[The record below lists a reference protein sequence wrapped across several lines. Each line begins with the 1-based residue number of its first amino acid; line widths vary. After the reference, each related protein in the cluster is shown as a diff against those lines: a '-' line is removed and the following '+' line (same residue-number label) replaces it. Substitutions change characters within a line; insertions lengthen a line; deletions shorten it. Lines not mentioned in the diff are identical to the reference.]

1 VIAEAA
7 EGGHRETY
15 ESVGKNGTMQ
25 RVKPIFA
32 ALAEAERRLR
42 DWLGR
47 FGLTPADRSRVS
59 TGDNGKGKKR
69 KEDEFAS

>member
-1 VIAEAA
+1 
-7 EGGHRETY
+7 
-15 ESVGKNGTMQ
+15 MQ
-25 RVKPIFA
+25 RVKPIFS

-47 FGLTPADRSRVS
+47 FGLTPADRSRVRRAS
-59 TGDNGKGKKR
+59 DGKGKKR